1 MRILKLINGFVTNSS
16 SSSAPVILA
25 GKKGKKL
32 EDLFNELGI
41 SSGLTY
47 HFRKDEGVINRY
59 KLEVNDLKESYE
71 FYIAYICL
79 YDWGDGDLWEDED
92 GWDPSDGP
100 IERDDELTGKLD
112 LFNDRKSRE
121 NLVKDDLIL
130 LYVGI
135 AD

>member
-79 YDWGDGDLWEDED
+79 YDWGDGDLWEDEE

-100 IERDDELTGKLD
+100 IERDDELTQKLD

-121 NLVKDDLIL
+121 NLIKDDLIL